1 MKKQNFMKVLVL
13 LIVCS
18 MLVACGSKVTTT
30 KKSDTDTAKV
40 EANDSDA
47 GTEEEVTT
55 GAEGE
60 EAVTEDTN
68 TDQKYGLGDLIS
80 VSVDGQEK
88 YMISIDGVTTT
99 DERNEYA
106 DTEPAQVILVD
117 YTYWNVG
124 CEEDIY
130 ISDYDFKVI
139 DADKNVCSSYP
150 GSISD
155 YPSNA
160 PLGTRCSAQACF
172 GLDKESENVE
182 LHFYDNL
189 LNTSSDFIIEVPTNA
204 VSEATHDDAAS
215 YTTPK
220 DCYKVGDTFTV
231 SGESGDFNITINSAR
246 KIEERNEYASQE
258 VEAVWIV
265 DYTYENVNI
274 EEDIYVSGI
283 DFIAVDKNG
292 HVGSSYPGDY
302 SKYPEDTPK
311 GTKCTAELCFGTK
324 TDTDTIY
331 LYYYDNMFNEKAD
344 MIFEVT
350 EK

>member
-1 MKKQNFMKVLVL
+1 MKKNNFMKVLIL
-13 LIVCS
+13 LLVCS
-18 MLVACGSKVTTT
+18 MLTACSSSKVTTT
-30 KKSDTDTAKV
+30 KKDDTDTAKV
-40 EANDSDA
+40 ETNDSEDA
-47 GTEEEVTT
+47 TVESEEESTT
-55 GAEGE
+55 DAVAPE
-60 EAVTEDTN
+60 EAG

-106 DTEPAQVILVD
+106 DTNPAQVIVID
-117 YTYWNVG
+117 YSYWNVG

-139 DADKNVCSSYP
+139 DAEKNVCSSYP
-150 GSISD
+150 GTINY

-160 PLGTRCSAQACF
+160 PLGTKCSAQACF

-189 LNTSSDFIIEVPTNA
+189 LSTSSDFIIDIPTNA
-204 VSEATHDDAAS
+204 VSEVAHDDAAS
-215 YTTPK
+215 YTAPK
-220 DCYKVGDTFTV
+220 DCYKVGDTVTV
-231 SGESGDFNITINSAR
+231 SGDSGDFNITINSAK
-246 KIEERNEYASQE
+246 KIKERNEYASQE
-258 VEAVWIV
+258 VGAVWIV
-265 DYTYENVNI
+265 DYTYENISV
-274 EEDIYVSGI
+274 EEDIYVSDI

-292 HVGSSYPGDY
+292 NVGSSYPGDY
-302 SKYPEDTPK
+302 TKYPEDTPK

-344 MIFEVT
+344 MIFEIT